1 MGEEKVGKTTFSTLQ
16 KKIWLYLEVRIW
28 FHSHQRGCV
37 SGFEACV
44 ILVSYK
50 S

>member
-1 MGEEKVGKTTFSTLQ
+1 MRKKWGRPRSVPFK

-28 FHSHQRGCV
+28 FHSHHRGCV